1 MNMFQEGSTIEKSS
15 RREFLRRLGLAT
27 AGLSG
32 VASAAFATDSLASPP
47 EMFFKISLA
56 EWSYNRSLYGG
67 KMTNLDF
74 PVKARKDFDIG
85 AIEYVN
91 VFFKDKAKDQS
102 YLNDLK
108 QRCQDNSV
116 QSVLI
121 MCDGEGDLGD
131 LELSK
136 RMQAVENHYKWV
148 DAAHFLGCHSIR
160 VNCYGTGTKEE
171 VGKSGVEGLSR
182 LSEYAAKAG
191 LNILLENHDGYS
203 WDAKWVSHIVRSVG
217 MANCGTLPDFENFT
231 ADNKIWQDRYE
242 GVKEMMPFAKG
253 VSAKA
258 INFDKDGNCVE
269 TDYAR
274 MLAIVKASGYSGYLG
289 IEFEGTAMSEE
300 EGIRATKKLL
310 ERVGG
315 SLK

>member
-1 MNMFQEGSTIEKSS
+1 MLEVSS
-15 RREFLRRLGLAT
+15 RREFLRHFGLVT

-32 VASAAFATDSLASPP
+32 VATASFAAGISSSPP
-47 EMFFKISLA
+47 ELFFKISLA
-56 EWSYNRSLYGG
+56 EWSYNRSLFGG

-85 AIEYVN
+85 DIEYVN
-91 VFFKDKAKDQS
+91 VFFKDKAKDQP

-108 QRCQDNSV
+108 QRCKDNAV
-116 QSVLI
+116 QSQLI

-171 VGKSGVEGLSR
+171 VGKAGVEGLRR
-182 LSEYAAKAG
+182 LSEYAVKAG
-191 LNILLENHDGYS
+191 LNVLVENHDGYS
-203 WDAKWVSHIVRSVG
+203 SDAKWVSNIVRSVG

-231 ADNKIWQDRYE
+231 ADNKIWEDRYE
-242 GVKEMMPFAKG
+242 GVKELMPFAKG

-274 MLAIVKASGYSGYLG
+274 MLSIVKASGFHGYLG

-300 EGIRATKKLL
+300 DGIRATKKLL
-310 ERVGG
+310 ERVGA